1 MDDDDDDTAKG
12 LRLFP
17 LFLERRG
24 WSFDW
29 EADDSEEEE
38 EEESSNG
45 SSSRERG
52 PPANWNSS
60 DVVEGVRYGGRQR
73 NISAWSSLT
82 NECFERINT
91 NQRRS
96 KHFSHA

>member
-1 MDDDDDDTAKG
+1 MDDDDDDDTAKG

-17 LFLERRG
+17 LFLDRWG
-24 WSFDW
+24 WSLDW

-60 DVVEGVRYGGRQR
+60 DVVEGVRCEGRQR
-73 NISAWSSLT
+73 NVTACQFALSILY
-82 NECFERINT
+82 INT
-91 NQRRS
+91 N
-96 KHFSHA
+96 

>member
-1 MDDDDDDTAKG
+1 MIWLLASPSLSGGLDDDDTAKG

-17 LFLERRG
+17 LFLDRWG
-24 WSFDW
+24 CSFDW
-29 EADDSEEEE
+29 EVDVSEE

-60 DVVEGVRYGGRQR
+60 DVVEGVRYKGRQR
-73 NISAWSSLT
+73 NISIKVLSELLGSLWSTVL
-82 NECFERINT
+82 
-91 NQRRS
+91 
-96 KHFSHA
+96 